1 MPFFLLFIN
10 LEIGKNHSEMREAKY
25 PFPKSLRLCSHNTI
39 SDLFTKG
46 EAFVCY
52 PFRVVYLDTTFED
65 NVDSK
70 VLISV
75 SKKKF
80 KRAVW
85 RNLIKRRCKEAYR
98 LNRNEFSEFLQDNNK
113 QIAFALVY
121 LPKEI
126 LEYHVIEKGM
136 IKMLNK
142 LALLLKVNE

>member
-1 MPFFLLFIN
+1 MLVIKFEIDKN
-10 LEIGKNHSEMREAKY
+10 LSEMREANY
-25 PFPKSLRLCSHNTI
+25 SFPKSLRLCSHNTI
-39 SDLFTKG
+39 SDLFTNG

-52 PFRVVYLDTTFED
+52 PFRVVYL
-65 NVDSK
+65 NVAFDDHADSK

-98 LNRNEFSEFLQDNNK
+98 LHRKEFSIFLQENNK

-126 LEYHVIEKGM
+126 LDYHVIEKGM

-142 LALLLKVNE
+142 LMLQMKGDE